1 MVELASAK
9 RRSEFNPFA
18 LLTSNITGLALL
30 IALFVAIYSIY
41 ASGFTST
48 FNLYTMGRVMAID
61 IVIGFA
67 MMVVLVTGGLNL
79 AVGSIGVASAMFGG
93 WVMQTSGLHWL
104 PAILLTLAFGG
115 FLGWING
122 FATVRT
128 GVHSF
133 VITLATMSLFFGAMI
148 VLTEAETFRALPK
161 EFTQI
166 GKTRYFGFVSA
177 LLPIALT
184 TGILLFVL
192 FRFSSLGRKIMAA
205 GANPR
210 AAELS
215 GIAVGKMFIFCHSL
229 SGVLAALAGLMLTMR
244 NGAALP
250 SMAGH
255 IGQDWLL
262 PSFLAPVLGGTLLTG
277 GTISVIGT
285 ALGAILVSVIT
296 TGLLLMK
303 FADFWLNLFLGLILL
318 AAVLLDRLRS
328 VYTERRQRIISD

>member
-1 MVELASAK
+1 MTDVRNARAGSHL
-9 RRSEFNPFA
+9 FG
-18 LLTSNITGLALL
+18 LLTSNITGLILL
-30 IALFVAIYSIY
+30 IALFATLYSIY
-41 ASGFTST
+41 ATGFTSK

-79 AVGSIGVASAMFGG
+79 AVGAIGVAAAMFGG
-93 WVMQTSGLHWL
+93 WAMQTLGLHWL
-104 PAILLTLAFGG
+104 LAVPLALAFGG
-115 FLGWING
+115 VLGAING
-122 FATVRT
+122 VATVKT

-133 VITLATMSLFFGAMI
+133 VITLATMSIYFGAMI
-148 VLTEAETFRALPK
+148 VLTEAEAFRALPK
-161 EFTQI
+161 AFTQI

-177 LLPIALT
+177 LLIVALVA
-184 TGILLFVL
+184 GVVL
-192 FRFSSLGRKIMAA
+192 FILFRYTALGRKIKAA

-215 GIAVGKMFIFCHSL
+215 GIAVGRMFIYCHCL
-229 SGVLAALAGLMLTMR
+229 SGVLAALAGLMLTTR

-255 IGQDWLL
+255 VGQDWLL

-277 GTISVIGT
+277 GTISVVGT

-328 VYTERRQRIISD
+328 VYSERRQQLQLD